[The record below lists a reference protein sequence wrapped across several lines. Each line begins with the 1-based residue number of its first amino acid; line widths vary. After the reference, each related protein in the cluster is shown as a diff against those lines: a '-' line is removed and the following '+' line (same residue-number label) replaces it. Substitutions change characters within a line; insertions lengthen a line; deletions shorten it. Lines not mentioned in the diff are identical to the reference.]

1 MGLAACALGGVRQMQ
16 LRILNCAD
24 CGVPTIAFPA
34 GMYDACQ
41 MRRRCA
47 GLRTF
52 LLLVISL
59 TVAAHPLVRA
69 LALAHAASMPAAAE
83 LIVICTSHGPVVIDE
98 PTGVPQPGKESPSC
112 TWCAVGG
119 GSAAKLP
126 ALATGEMAHFELP
139 QLRQHLIAALPSDAP
154 SAPADWPAHA
164 PRGPPGTVS
173 A

>member
-1 MGLAACALGGVRQMQ
+1 
-16 LRILNCAD
+16 
-24 CGVPTIAFPA
+24 
-34 GMYDACQ
+34 

-69 LALAHAASMPAAAE
+69 LALAHAASMPAAADPV
-83 LIVICTSHGPVVIDE
+83 VICTSHGPVVIDE
-98 PTGVPQPGKESPSC
+98 PTGTPPPGKESPSC
-112 TWCAVGG
+112 PWCVVGG
-119 GSAAKLP
+119 GSAGKLP
-126 ALATGEMAHFELP
+126 ALATQIGHFELP
-139 QLRQHLIAALPSDAP
+139 WLRQHLIAALPSDAP

>member
-1 MGLAACALGGVRQMQ
+1 VAKCNFGFR
-16 LRILNCAD
+16 NCAG
-24 CGVPTIAFPA
+24 CGVPAIAFPA
-34 GMYDACQ
+34 GMYNACP

-69 LALAHAASMPAAAE
+69 LMLAHAASMPAAE
-83 LIVICTSHGPVVIDE
+83 PVVICTSHGPVVIDE
-98 PTGVPQPGKESPSC
+98 PTGTPPAGKESPQCS
-112 TWCAVGG
+112 WCGVGG
-119 GSAAKLP
+119 GAAGKLP
-126 ALATGEMAHFELP
+126 ALATGQTGQVELP
-139 QLRQHLIAALPSDAP
+139 GPRQHLIAALPSDAP
-154 SAPADWPAHA
+154 STPADWPAHA

>member
-1 MGLAACALGGVRQMQ
+1 
-16 LRILNCAD
+16 
-24 CGVPTIAFPA
+24 
-34 GMYDACQ
+34 

-69 LALAHAASMPAAAE
+69 LALAHAASMPSAADPV
-83 LIVICTSHGPVVIDE
+83 VICTSHGPVVIDE
-98 PTGVPQPGKESPSC
+98 PTGTPPPGKESPPC
-112 TWCAVGG
+112 PWCVVGG
-119 GSAAKLP
+119 GSAGKLP
-126 ALATGEMAHFELP
+126 ALATGQIGHFELP
-139 QLRQHLIAALPSDAP
+139 WLRQHLIAALPSDAP
-154 SAPADWPAHA
+154 SALADWPAHA